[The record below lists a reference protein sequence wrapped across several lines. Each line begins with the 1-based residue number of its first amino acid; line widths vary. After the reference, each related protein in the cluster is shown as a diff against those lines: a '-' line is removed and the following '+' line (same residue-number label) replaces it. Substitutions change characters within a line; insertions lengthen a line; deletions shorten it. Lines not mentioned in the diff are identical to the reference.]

1 MPLLPPPPRRPQP
14 SRPAT
19 RAWLWPSLWP
29 SLWATLVVGGL
40 ATVLLGQPG
49 CLPYSGTPTPPPLT
63 PQQRQAQA
71 KAQAAAFAQLN
82 LNPQQLTTTFTHI
95 QQQWV
100 RLQQAAQTVGTL
112 GQGVQLSLSRSLNKQ
127 WLVQAS
133 EAVYLEKPEG
143 VAFFKTVDGR
153 LFKPNGQVAATFSAP
168 FAQYNEQTQLL
179 RLRSSVAASSNEA
192 GEPKNTPPQKA
203 HFVVYTSQ

>member
-1 MPLLPPPPRRPQP
+1 MLPLSSPRYPTPRP
-14 SRPAT
+14 RP
-19 RAWLWPSLWP
+19 WLRPT
-29 SLWATLVVGGL
+29 LWALLAAGL
-40 ATVLLGQPG
+40 LALLLAGPG
-49 CLPYSGTPTPPPLT
+49 SCLPANEPPPPLT
-63 PQQRQAQA
+63 AAQRQAQA

-127 WLVQAS
+127 WLVQAH

-143 VAFFKTVDGR
+143 VAFFKTVDGQ

-179 RLRSSVAASSNEA
+179 RLRSSVAASNNEA
-192 GEPKNTPPQKA
+192 ANGPKNTPPQKA